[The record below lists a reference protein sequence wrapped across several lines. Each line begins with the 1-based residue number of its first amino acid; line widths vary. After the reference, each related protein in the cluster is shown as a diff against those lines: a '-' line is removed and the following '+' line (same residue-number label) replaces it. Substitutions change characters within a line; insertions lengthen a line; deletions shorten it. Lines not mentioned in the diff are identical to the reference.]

1 MATAR
6 ASSSSIEPHTNATQ
20 RVLIAGRLSPRGRVL
35 AFVIALLSAT
45 PLVIA
50 AFLRP
55 SAAGHGTHLQLGLP
69 PCGWVAFFHH
79 PCPTCGM
86 TTAFTHAVH
95 GDPLSAFRAQPFGLL
110 LCVLAGVT
118 FWVALYACLTGAAVH
133 RALAPLFGARTLW
146 TLLALA
152 LLAWGYK
159 WATWP
164 A

>member
-1 MATAR
+1 M
-6 ASSSSIEPHTNATQ
+6 
-20 RVLIAGRLSPRGRVL
+20 RGRAL
-35 AFVIALLSAT
+35 ALLVALLCAT

-50 AFLRP
+50 SFLHA

-86 TTAFTHAVH
+86 TTAFTHSVH
-95 GDPLSAFRAQPFGLL
+95 GDVVAAFRAQPFGFL
-110 LCVLAGVT
+110 LCVIAGVA
-118 FWVALYACLTGAAVH
+118 FWVALYASLTGAAVH
-133 RALAPLFGARTLW
+133 RAIAPILGARTLW
-146 TLLALA
+146 VLLALA
-152 LLAWGYK
+152 LLAWGYR